1 MENQS
6 ITASATITSPK
17 RRRRLKPEVVA
28 RRVRCTEKNV
38 SHLYEKPVE
47 ELTPL
52 EIQTMKQ
59 AFFRDL

>member
-6 ITASATITSPK
+6 MTASSTVASPK
-17 RRRRLKPEVVA
+17 RRRHLKPEVIA
-28 RRVRCTEKNV
+28 RRVRSAERDV

-52 EIQTMKQ
+52 EIQAMKQ
-59 AFFRDL
+59 AFFASL

>member
-6 ITASATITSPK
+6 MTASATISSPK

-28 RRVRCTEKNV
+28 RRVRCTEKNL

-52 EIQTMKQ
+52 EIQAMKQ
-59 AFFRDL
+59 AFFRNL

>member
-1 MENQS
+1 MEKQS
-6 ITASATITSPK
+6 MTGGAAVASPK
-17 RRRRLKPEVVA
+17 RRRHLKPEVVA
-28 RRVRCTEKNV
+28 RQLRSADRDV

-59 AFFRDL
+59 AFFRNL